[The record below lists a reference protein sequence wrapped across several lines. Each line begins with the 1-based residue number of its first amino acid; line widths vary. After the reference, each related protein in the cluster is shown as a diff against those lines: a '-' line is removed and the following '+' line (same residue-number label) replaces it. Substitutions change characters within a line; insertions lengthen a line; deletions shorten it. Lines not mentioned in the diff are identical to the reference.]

1 MIEEFKNNDIEI
13 LDVFYCPHTPDE
25 NCECRKPKPGMIL
38 QASQKYNIDLANS
51 WMIGDKI
58 SDINCALNAGI
69 KNTILINSEYINI
82 LNEVTTKNIIKNII
96 EAKNIIKI

>member
-69 KNTILINSEYINI
+69 KNTILINSEYINT

>member
-69 KNTILINSEYINI
+69 NNTILINSEYINT